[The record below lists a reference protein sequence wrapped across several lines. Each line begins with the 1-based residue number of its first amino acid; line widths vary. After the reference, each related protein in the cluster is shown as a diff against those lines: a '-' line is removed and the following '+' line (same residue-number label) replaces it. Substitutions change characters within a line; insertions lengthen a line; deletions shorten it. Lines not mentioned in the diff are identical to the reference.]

1 MSIAQKILE
10 KITDN
15 LPAIAGG
22 AAVAA
27 VAAGAGYAAAKV
39 VDDKKFEQRAS
50 EVYELGVKKRRK
62 TR

>member
-15 LPAIAGG
+15 LSVIAGG

-27 VAAGAGYAAAKV
+27 VAAGAGYAAFAT
-39 VDDKKFEQRAS
+39 ECLLHWCG
-50 EVYELGVKKRRK
+50 Y
-62 TR
+62 